1 MANPGSP
8 EQMQRSQQAVPA
20 MPKGT
25 LIGMMIALVVMM
37 VVMMFRDPIGKALN
51 VVFQYIDFGGQWPV
65 FTLIISGIIMITLS
79 TVIRGFITDPIEQAK
94 VQQEQSGFNAELRQ
108 ARIENNLFKLKKL
121 QEQQPQMM
129 GKSMKMSTD
138 QMKIMPV
145 TMVIILPVY
154 AWVYYFISY
163 TVDPVD
169 LYINMPWG
177 VLNLANSVMGFMPYW
192 IVIYT
197 MISLPIGQLENRF
210 VRYYLLK
217 KRLKELDVVY

>member
-1 MANPGSP
+1 
-8 EQMQRSQQAVPA
+8 
-20 MPKGT
+20 
-25 LIGMMIALVVMM
+25 MMIALVVMM

>member
-1 MANPGSP
+1 
-8 EQMQRSQQAVPA
+8 
-20 MPKGT
+20 
-25 LIGMMIALVVMM
+25 
-37 VVMMFRDPIGKALN
+37 
-51 VVFQYIDFGGQWPV
+51 
-65 FTLIISGIIMITLS
+65 
-79 TVIRGFITDPIEQAK
+79 VIRGFITDPIEQAK

-177 VLNLANSVMGFMPYW
+177 ILNLANSVMGFMPYW

>member
-1 MANPGSP
+1 MSNPGSP
-8 EQMQRSQQAVPA
+8 EQMQRSQQAMPA

-65 FTLIISGIIMITLS
+65 FTLIIAGIIMITLS

-163 TVDPVD
+163 TVDPAD

-177 VLNLANSVMGFMPYW
+177 ILNLANSVMGFMPYW

>member
-79 TVIRGFITDPIEQAK
+79 TVIRGFLSDPIEQAK

-154 AWVYYFISY
+154 AWVYYFISH
-163 TVDPVD
+163 TVDPAD

-177 VLNLANSVMGFMPYW
+177 ILNLANSVMGFMPYW

-210 VRYYLLK
+210 VKYYLLK

>member
-1 MANPGSP
+1 
-8 EQMQRSQQAVPA
+8 